1 MGRGESGFGALR
13 ELRIQSHGLA
23 NGEPGRSRGLVLSG
37 EFLLQWFD
45 ELGNFKVSYLNLWT
59 LRL

>member
-13 ELRIQSHGLA
+13 ELRIQCHGPA
-23 NGEPGRSRGLVLSG
+23 NGEAGRSRGLVLFG
-37 EFLLQWFD
+37 EDLLQCFED
-45 ELGNFKVSYLNLWT
+45 LGSFKVSYLNLWT